1 MGKVWQNVI
10 LEKYVSQE
18 FEFRASL
25 SGLYDEGSLGLN
37 FCNVM
42 INLAISNNLFLRSV
56 TFDYELAYFRPD
68 PLCSNFHFISGV
80 KGILISA
87 D

>member
-18 FEFRASL
+18 FEFKATL

-37 FCNVM
+37 FYNVM
-42 INLAISNNLFLRSV
+42 INLAISNNFLLRCDLRLR
-56 TFDYELAYFRPD
+56 TCIFQTRYTMF
-68 PLCSNFHFISGV
+68 
-80 KGILISA
+80 
-87 D
+87 